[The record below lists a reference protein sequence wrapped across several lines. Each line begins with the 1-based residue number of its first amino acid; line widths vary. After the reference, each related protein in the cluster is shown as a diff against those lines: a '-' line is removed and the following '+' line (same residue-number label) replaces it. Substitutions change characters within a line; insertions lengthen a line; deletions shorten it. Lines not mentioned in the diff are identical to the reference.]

1 MAKRF
6 GVLNRMRAGLIA
18 RKPARRQLTFWVEM
32 FKKTP
37 EAKEMISA
45 HRSLLKSG
53 ADPGDLKIDSVIITG
68 DYLYEFRRFAIKNDA
83 PLAVLNLIE
92 KSIKDIEG

>member
-1 MAKRF
+1 M
-6 GVLNRMRAGLIA
+6 
-18 RKPARRQLTFWVEM
+18 
-32 FKKTP
+32 
-37 EAKEMISA
+37 
-45 HRSLLKSG
+45 
-53 ADPGDLKIDSVIITG
+53 TG